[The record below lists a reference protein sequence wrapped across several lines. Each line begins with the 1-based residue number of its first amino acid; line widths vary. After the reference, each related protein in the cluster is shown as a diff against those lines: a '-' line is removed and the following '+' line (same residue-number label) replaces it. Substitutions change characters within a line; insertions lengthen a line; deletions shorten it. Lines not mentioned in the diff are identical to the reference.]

1 MNVQF
6 RKHSIYMK
14 KILSLSVVLFTF
26 IQFINGQPFSYP
38 ATKKVEHT
46 DDYFGTKVSD
56 PYRWLE
62 DEKSAETAAWV
73 KEENKITFDYLD
85 KIPFRSKLKDRLTT
99 LWNFQK
105 RSVPFKGGNNYYMYM
120 NDGLQNQ
127 YILNVLKGKWN
138 ATPEP
143 FLDPISVLFRFQ
155 KMENGWLMKY
165 PKAVP
170 IGARSISRIPGQT
183 KSLPKPFN
191 GLNFRGFRGK
201 EMVSITHA
209 MTNRILQTS

>member
-1 MNVQF
+1 
-6 RKHSIYMK
+6 MK

-62 DEKSAETAAWV
+62 DDKSAETAAWV

-127 YILNVLKGKWN
+127 YILNVV
-138 ATPEP
+138 
-143 FLDPISVLFRFQ
+143 FYQ
-155 KMENGWLMKY
+155 KKQEK
-165 PKAVP
+165 
-170 IGARSISRIPGQT
+170 
-183 KSLPKPFN
+183 
-191 GLNFRGFRGK
+191 
-201 EMVSITHA
+201 
-209 MTNRILQTS
+209 